1 MAKKLEREVLID
13 VAMGYEPAD
22 TVIVNGQIVNVHT
35 GVIQSDGI
43 AIKGS
48 RIAALGDIQ
57 YAVGS
62 QTNVIDAGGQYLVPG
77 LIDPHT
83 HQWHTYTNPTVTA
96 ACRLL
101 HGGTA
106 IAEGFYGH
114 AIVNGMKA
122 SRFFLDELLA
132 TPVKA
137 IFLVPTLSYVQNR
150 WLGLPTSPNAPTMKD
165 LFQALCWPE
174 TKGIEECSYECI
186 VEREHRNPELLQ
198 LIEECLHQGKVPS
211 GHSSAIY
218 DDRWLNAWAA
228 AGPMDNHEMKS
239 LEEIQRQAE
248 LGLYVMLREGSACS
262 DIRQVLPFLTER
274 GHASRAC
281 QLCTDVITQD
291 WALERGQV
299 DHAVRVA
306 INNGLDPIRAI
317 QMSTIQPAEYFR
329 VNHDIGVIAP
339 GRFADILFV
348 EHLSEFQISR
358 VVANGQVWVEEGK
371 LIGQLNHPIYPDWL
385 YETMNISRILKAE
398 DFQVPAPSGTRSTV
412 EVRVI
417 TTGDDSLETR
427 ESIETLPVINGVIE
441 ADPGKGINKIAMI
454 DRIFGTGDMG
464 VAFVKGF
471 NIREG
476 CIGATANVFNHN
488 IVLVGTSDQDM
499 AVAAAEIIK
508 MNGAFI
514 AVRQGKVVAAFPT
527 PLNGIATDLSFDE
540 TVKSHNSLMRAWRE
554 MGCSLDSPQSNLE
567 FVTVSSMPL
576 LKISNKGLVYTDG
589 KRCEQVSLVI

>member
-1 MAKKLEREVLID
+1 MARKLEREALID

-22 TVIVNGQIVNVHT
+22 AVIINGQIVNVHT

-48 RIAALGDIQ
+48 RIAALGDIG
-57 YAVGS
+57 YSIGPE
-62 QTNVIDAGGQYLVPG
+62 TKVIDAGGQFLVPG

-83 HQWHTYTNPTVTA
+83 HQWHTYTNSTVTA

-132 TPVKA
+132 TPVKP
-137 IFLVPTLSYVQNR
+137 IFLVPTLSYIQNR
-150 WLGLPTSPNAPTMKD
+150 WLGFPTSPNAPAFED
-165 LFQALCWPE
+165 LLDALNWPE

-186 VEREHRNPELLQ
+186 VEREHRDPDFLQ
-198 LIEECLHQGKVPS
+198 LIEECLRQGKVPS
-211 GHSSAIY
+211 GHLAAIH
-218 DDRWLNAWAA
+218 DDQWLNAWVA

-239 LEEIQRQAE
+239 LEEIKRQAE
-248 LGLYVMLREGSACS
+248 LGVYVMLREGSACP
-262 DIRQVLPFLTER
+262 DIRQVLPIITER
-274 GHASRAC
+274 GYASRAC

-299 DHAVRVA
+299 DHTVRVA
-306 INNGLDPIRAI
+306 IKNGLDPIKAI
-317 QMSTIQPAEYFR
+317 QMATIQPAEYFR
-329 VNHDIGVIAP
+329 VNHDLGVIAP

-348 EHLSEFQISR
+348 EHLSDFQISK

-371 LIGQLNHPIYPDWL
+371 LIRQLQQPEYPRWL
-385 YETMNISRILKAE
+385 YETMNISRVLKAE
-398 DFQVPAPSGTRSTV
+398 DFRVPAPEGAGSTV
-412 EVRVI
+412 KARVI
-417 TTGDDSLETR
+417 TTGDESLETG
-427 ESIETLPVINGVIE
+427 ESIETLSVVDGTIE
-441 ADPGKGINKIAMI
+441 AAPSRGINKIAMI
-454 DRIFGTGDMG
+454 DRIFGTGEMG

-471 NIREG
+471 NIKEG
-476 CIGATANVFNHN
+476 CIGTTANVFNHN
-488 IVLVGTSDQDM
+488 IVLVGDSDQDM
-499 AVAAAEIIK
+499 AVAANETIK
-508 MNGAFI
+508 MGGAFT
-514 AVRQGKVVAAFPT
+514 AARQGKVVAAFPT

-540 TVKSHNSLMRAWRE
+540 TVRTHNRLLQAWRE

-576 LKISNKGLVYTDG
+576 LKICTKGLIFTDG
-589 KRCEQVSLVI
+589 KRCELVSIVA

>member
-1 MAKKLEREVLID
+1 MARKLEREALID

-22 TVIVNGQIVNVHT
+22 AVIINGQIVNVHT

-48 RIAALGDIQ
+48 RIAALGDIG
-57 YAVGS
+57 YTIGPE
-62 QTNVIDAGGQYLVPG
+62 TKVIDAGRQFLVPG

-83 HQWHTYTNPTVTA
+83 HQWHTYTNSTVTA

-122 SRFFLDELLA
+122 SRFFLDELLV
-132 TPVKA
+132 TPVKP
-137 IFLVPTLSYVQNR
+137 IFLVPTLSYIQNR
-150 WLGLPTSPNAPTMKD
+150 WLGFPTSPNAPAIED
-165 LFQALCWPE
+165 LLDALNWPE

-186 VEREHRNPELLQ
+186 VEREHRDPDFLQ
-198 LIEECLHQGKVPS
+198 LIEECLRQGKVPS
-211 GHSSAIY
+211 GHLAAIH
-218 DDRWLNAWAA
+218 DDQWLNAWVA

-239 LEEIQRQAE
+239 LEEIKRQAE
-248 LGLYVMLREGSACS
+248 LGVYVMLREGSACP
-262 DIRQVLPFLTER
+262 DIRQVLPIITER
-274 GHASRAC
+274 GYASRAC

-291 WALERGQV
+291 WALERGQI

-306 INNGLDPIRAI
+306 IKNGLDPIKAI

-329 VNHDIGVIAP
+329 VNHDLGVIAP

-348 EHLSEFQISR
+348 EHLSDFQISK

-371 LIGQLNHPIYPDWL
+371 LIWQLQQPEYPRWL
-385 YETMNISRILKAE
+385 YETMNIGRVLKAE
-398 DFQVPAPSGTRSTV
+398 DFRVPAPEGAGSTV
-412 EVRVI
+412 KARVI
-417 TTGDDSLETR
+417 TTGDESLETG
-427 ESIETLPVINGVIE
+427 ESIETLSVVDGAIE
-441 ADPGKGINKIAMI
+441 AAPSRGINKIAMI
-454 DRIFGTGDMG
+454 DRIFGTGEMG

-471 NIREG
+471 NIKEG
-476 CIGATANVFNHN
+476 CIGTTANVFNHD
-488 IVLVGTSDQDM
+488 IVLVGDSDQDM
-499 AVAAAEIIK
+499 AVAANETIK
-508 MNGAFI
+508 MGGAFT
-514 AVRQGKVVAAFPT
+514 AVQQGKVVAAFPT

-540 TVKSHNSLMRAWRE
+540 TVRTHNRLLQAWRE

-576 LKISNKGLVYTDG
+576 LKICTKGLIFTDG
-589 KRCEQVSLVI
+589 KRCELVSIVA